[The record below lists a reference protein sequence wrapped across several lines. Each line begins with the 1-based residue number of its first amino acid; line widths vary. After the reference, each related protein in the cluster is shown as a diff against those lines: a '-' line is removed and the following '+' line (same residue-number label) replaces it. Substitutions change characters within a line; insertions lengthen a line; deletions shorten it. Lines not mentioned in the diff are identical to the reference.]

1 MNLITSIETDR
12 CILQLLCSND
22 IEEAVELFTN
32 SDTRKYLGG
41 PISRDGAI
49 KRLNRCL
56 EEKKTIFFWKI
67 YYCVRL
73 KDNGKFIGIVSITP
87 HHNLLY
93 KELSYQF
100 LPNFWGKGY
109 AYETINSIIHH
120 YKNNYKV
127 LSRLVS
133 ETQTANIKSCKL
145 LEKLGY
151 KLHKKLER
159 FGCEQSLYVF
169 NLRTLVK

>member
-1 MNLITSIETDR
+1 MDFITSLETDR
-12 CILQLLCSND
+12 CILQLICSSD

-32 SDTRKYLGG
+32 SHVRKYLGG
-41 PISRDGAI
+41 PIIRDEAI
-49 KRLNRCL
+49 KRLNSYL
-56 EEKKTIFFWKI
+56 ESKKTIFFWKI

-100 LPNFWGKGY
+100 LPDFWGKGY
-109 AYETINSIIHH
+109 AYESINSIIHH
-120 YKNNYKV
+120 YENNCKV
-127 LSRLVS
+127 LSRIVS

-151 KLHKKLER
+151 KLHKKLKR
-159 FGCEQSLYVF
+159 FGCEQSLYIL
-169 NLRTLVK
+169 NLQDLDK